1 MQSKE
6 QMKRFNWQIILSL
19 ALIMLS
25 AILYFIHYLI
35 FRDARHIFIY
45 LLGDIA
51 FIPVEVLLVTLV
63 IHQLLNAREKRA
75 MLKKLNMV
83 VGAFFSEVGTGL
95 LKTFSY
101 LDEDIAGLQSLLI
114 VNKDWKQK
122 DFLKLKNKVKSREL
136 NINIKKT
143 DLDSMRNFLI
153 SKREFL
159 LGLLE
164 NPNLLEHETFTEL
177 LWAVFHLTEELSFRG
192 SFVNLPDADYE
203 HLSGDIKRAYVLIIF
218 EWLAYMEHLSVNYPY
233 LFSLAIRTNPFD
245 SSASVVLK

>member
-1 MQSKE
+1 MQRKE

-245 SSASVVLK
+245 SSASVVLI